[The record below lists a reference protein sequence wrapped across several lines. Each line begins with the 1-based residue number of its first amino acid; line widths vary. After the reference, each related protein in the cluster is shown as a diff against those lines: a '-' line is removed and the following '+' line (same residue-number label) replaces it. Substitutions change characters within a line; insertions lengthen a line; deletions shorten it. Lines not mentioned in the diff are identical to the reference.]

1 MRKYAIAPLAAGVLL
16 ALAGTADAA
25 TKTSNFTV
33 NATVASNCVIS
44 STNLNFGNYDATT
57 ALTGSSSVVVRCSN
71 GTIYTVSLSP
81 GSGSFA
87 TRTMKNGTNNLEYNL
102 YTTNAL
108 TTVWGDGTAST
119 GTRGGTGTGL
129 SAARDQTLTVFG
141 SLPNSTANQDAPAGA
156 YTDTI
161 TATVTY

>member
-1 MRKYAIAPLAAGVLL
+1 M
-16 ALAGTADAA
+16 
-25 TKTSNFTV
+25 
-33 NATVASNCVIS
+33 
-44 STNLNFGNYDATT
+44 
-57 ALTGSSSVVVRCSN
+57 
-71 GTIYTVSLSP
+71 SLSP
-81 GSGSFA
+81 GSGSYA

>member
-1 MRKYAIAPLAAGVLL
+1 MRKYAIAPVAAGVLL

-25 TKTSNFTV
+25 TRTSNFTV
-33 NATVASNCVIS
+33 SASVASNCLIS
-44 STNLNFGNYDATT
+44 STNLNFGSYDGST
-57 ALTGSSSVVVRCSN
+57 ALTGNSSVGVRCSN
-71 GTIYTVSLSP
+71 GTIYTVSLSA

-102 YTTNAL
+102 FTTNAL
-108 TTVWGDGTAST
+108 TTIWGDGTAST

-129 SAARDQTLTVFG
+129 SAAREQTLTVFG
-141 SLPNSTANQDAPAGA
+141 SLPNNTANQDAPAGA